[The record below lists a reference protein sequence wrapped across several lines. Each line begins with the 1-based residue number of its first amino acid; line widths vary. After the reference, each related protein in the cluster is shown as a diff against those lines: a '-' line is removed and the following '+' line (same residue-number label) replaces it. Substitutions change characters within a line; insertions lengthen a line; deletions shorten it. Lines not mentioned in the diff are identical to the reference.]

1 MAQHF
6 NLYFCLR
13 NFSYDEVVLCS
24 SYFHVKNPFSL
35 LKAICFSLCKPS
47 VINCLFDFSILLSFL
62 EFQLSLQLLL
72 LFFLPSITLFLSD
85 RRASD
90 ETITKK
96 EVKSALYGNVRGK
109 GAWKTETSDK
119 AKWCEPSPPS
129 NSNFSVSH
137 VNLHVIAK
145 AGNRAKLRS
154 PLTP

>member
-13 NFSYDEVVLCS
+13 NFSYNEVVLCS
-24 SYFHVKNPFSL
+24 SYFHFKNPFSL
-35 LKAICFSLCKPS
+35 LK
-47 VINCLFDFSILLSFL
+47 
-62 EFQLSLQLLL
+62 
-72 LFFLPSITLFLSD
+72 D

-90 ETITKK
+90 ETTTKK
-96 EVKSALYGNVRGK
+96 KVKSALYGNVRGK
-109 GAWKTETSDK
+109 GGWKTETSDK
-119 AKWCEPSPPS
+119 AKWSEPSPPS

-154 PLTP
+154 PLTVQTP